1 MQDLN
6 RHVRD
11 SQIVPFI
18 KDLYLN
24 YSETLRARNNGRL
37 TYIDLTIDDKFKL
50 QALIMLA
57 LPNRDQFEYITE
69 GRKTDEIPYFLANY
83 MLTNDL
89 EYLRKLE
96 EALVQSAVLYNTD
109 LADQLLNNYKREF
122 DYEQNKID

>member
-24 YSETLRARNNGRL
+24 YSETIRARNNGAL
-37 TYIDLTIDDKFKL
+37 TYLDLTIDDKFKL

-69 GRKTDEIPYFLANY
+69 GRKTDEIPYFLAMY

-89 EYLRKLE
+89 EYMRKLE

-122 DYEQNKID
+122 DYEQNQID